1 MSVLEVKDIIKLS
14 INDICVNPENPRH
27 DIVMDLGEDFV
38 MQQLVKTKK
47 DTQAMYKLICD
58 IYNAGWFPQ
67 SIVTVTYDEKRKKY
81 VAWDG
86 NRRLTALKILQSP
99 EILNSLKN
107 FTYTQKIKIND
118 MHKQINDDSFYE
130 VSCYIATS
138 FEECADYIRTIH
150 TTDTGALPWT
160 DVAKK
165 RFENKLGIKNMFS
178 QLKEYCSKPFENVS
192 DNFSVNKF
200 EKIVTSKVGKE
211 YLKIDN
217 TDNILTHE
225 STIEELEYKLAKIVK
240 DIDTGVLKNENIKN
254 STEMKK
260 YLYGENKETVL
271 IHKDDIIFP
280 SKENSPEAE
289 NEEINRSTD
298 EMKNENVNNELLK
311 DTKNEQ
317 LSIIMPNSY
326 EVIKREKNSIF
337 VRINIRKLKKENPR
351 AIGIQDLCYE
361 VQQMCLNLH
370 NKKYCISF
378 AFLLRSLLEQS
389 SIYFLINKN
398 RWDKLKEGYA
408 GKDLRLEQV
417 VRELERNKSRY
428 FDENTLR
435 CWETFNNNTSI
446 KNYFDMIVHHPYL
459 IRANND
465 IINDISDSGLFA
477 IIQFF
482 IDS

>member
-1 MSVLEVKDIIKLS
+1 
-14 INDICVNPENPRH
+14 
-27 DIVMDLGEDFV
+27 
-38 MQQLVKTKK
+38 
-47 DTQAMYKLICD
+47 
-58 IYNAGWFPQ
+58 
-67 SIVTVTYDEKRKKY
+67 
-81 VAWDG
+81 
-86 NRRLTALKILQSP
+86 
-99 EILNSLKN
+99 
-107 FTYTQKIKIND
+107 
-118 MHKQINDDSFYE
+118 MHKQVNDDSFYE

-260 YLYGENKETVL
+260 YLYEENKETVL

-326 EVIKREKNSIF
+326 EVIKVGFII
-337 VRINIRKLKKENPR
+337 V
-351 AIGIQDLCYE
+351 A
-361 VQQMCLNLH
+361 VQAEIM
-370 NKKYCISF
+370 
-378 AFLLRSLLEQS
+378 
-389 SIYFLINKN
+389 
-398 RWDKLKEGYA
+398 
-408 GKDLRLEQV
+408 
-417 VRELERNKSRY
+417 
-428 FDENTLR
+428 
-435 CWETFNNNTSI
+435 
-446 KNYFDMIVHHPYL
+446 
-459 IRANND
+459 ANVE
-465 IINDISDSGLFA
+465 
-477 IIQFF
+477 
-482 IDS
+482 

>member
-337 VRINIRKLKKENPR
+337 VRINIKKLKKENPR

-389 SIYFLINKN
+389 SIYFLINRK
-398 RWDKLKEGYA
+398 
-408 GKDLRLEQV
+408 KDMQE
-417 VRELERNKSRY
+417 K
-428 FDENTLR
+428 
-435 CWETFNNNTSI
+435 I
-446 KNYFDMIVHHPYL
+446 
-459 IRANND
+459 
-465 IINDISDSGLFA
+465 
-477 IIQFF
+477 
-482 IDS
+482 